1 VGPFFDWLT
10 LFDANLLRSTPRVT
24 FGTEWSASVDRLVDA
39 RDLAYI
45 DTDVERD
52 TQRAKIM
59 HVDRITNSTM
69 YLQEQKYQRENPGD
83 CVAISNLIRQLN
95 WQELAGLLEK

>member
-1 VGPFFDWLT
+1 
-10 LFDANLLRSTPRVT
+10 
-24 FGTEWSASVDRLVDA
+24 
-39 RDLAYI
+39 
-45 DTDVERD
+45 
-52 TQRAKIM
+52 
-59 HVDRITNSTM
+59 M